1 MKKYFGTDGI
11 RGIPGESLKEEIVTK
26 IFSSVE
32 KILAPKSVAII
43 LDTRESCEMITE
55 WIVKGFSEEVSI
67 TNYGILPSGS
77 MPILLETFNEDL
89 GIIISAS
96 HNPSEYNGIKLI
108 DKNGS
113 KLDDDLEIQIE
124 SELERVSLPENN
136 AKIKNSTKGYD
147 IYLQYLKNVN
157 DFKFDKF
164 DLIIDAANGSAF
176 KIIEDLL
183 SAKNAQFNIIS
194 NNPDGK
200 NINDNCGAT
209 FPENLQKNISN
220 GQVGI
225 SFDGDADRLIMVD
238 ENQQVV
244 NGDLLLT
251 ILSKYLSEKG
261 NLNGDFV
268 VSTVMSNYGFK
279 LAMNDFGFKL
289 IETPVGDKYVAEAMK
304 KNNAKLGGEQ
314 SGHIILGDFLPVG
327 DALLTCLL
335 VLEAL
340 DYFDVSIADFRE
352 KYLMEYPQKL
362 TNIELSKSLNDEE
375 LEFINQIAL
384 EMSIKLDLDGRYLQL
399 TGGTM
404 DGNIIFPDNIK
415 ALFGTGSDM
424 EMYYDG
430 SKGIIDNR
438 AGAMQIRS
446 ASELSLMKGSSET
459 MATFIPD
466 GAVTLN
472 YDNALKFETKSDGA
486 KVTGN
491 LTVTGTIS
499 GTMSGYLALS
509 GGTMTGTTNHND
521 NVQSIWGASSD
532 LRIYHN
538 AVQNNGIIQDTSSNG
553 LEIYASTDVRIAAG
567 VLGETYALFT
577 GNGSIE
583 LYYNG
588 SKKFETLNG
597 GTKTTGAHQITGNL
611 QASGSEIDFESSTNL
626 LLGANTQI
634 EVDGDPGSSGQYL
647 KSMGNG
653 NGVQWASLP
662 SSTTTQTILFCNF
675 SDDTSTTSGL
685 RIPFNTL
692 NETTSNQLYFSLWM

>member
-124 SELERVSLPENN
+124 SELEKVSLPENN

-157 DFKFDKF
+157 EFKFGKF

-340 DYFDVSIADFRE
+340 DYFDVSIADFRK

-384 EMSIKLDLDGRYLQL
+384 EMSIKLDLDGRYL
-399 TGGTM
+399 
-404 DGNIIFPDNIK
+404 
-415 ALFGTGSDM
+415 
-424 EMYYDG
+424 
-430 SKGIIDNR
+430 
-438 AGAMQIRS
+438 IR
-446 ASELSLMKGSSET
+446 
-459 MATFIPD
+459 
-466 GAVTLN
+466 N
-472 YDNALKFETKSDGA
+472 
-486 KVTGN
+486 
-491 LTVTGTIS
+491 S
-499 GTMSGYLALS
+499 GTEPL
-509 GGTMTGTTNHND
+509 
-521 NVQSIWGASSD
+521 
-532 LRIYHN
+532 LR
-538 AVQNNGIIQDTSSNG
+538 
-553 LEIYASTDVRIAAG
+553 
-567 VLGETYALFT
+567 VLVEAR
-577 GNGSIE
+577 S
-583 LYYNG
+583 
-588 SKKFETLNG
+588 
-597 GTKTTGAHQITGNL
+597 Q
-611 QASGSEIDFESSTNL
+611 ESM
-626 LLGANTQI
+626 
-634 EVDGDPGSSGQYL
+634 E
-647 KSMGNG
+647 
-653 NGVQWASLP
+653 
-662 SSTTTQTILFCNF
+662 NF
-675 SDDTSTTSGL
+675 SEELLSK
-685 RIPFNTL
+685 INNYL
-692 NETTSNQLYFSLWM
+692 N

>member
-147 IYLQYLKNVN
+147 VYLQYLKNVN

-340 DYFDVSIADFRE
+340 DYFDVSIADFRK

-375 LEFINQIAL
+375 PEF
-384 EMSIKLDLDGRYLQL
+384 E
-399 TGGTM
+399 
-404 DGNIIFPDNIK
+404 
-415 ALFGTGSDM
+415 
-424 EMYYDG
+424 
-430 SKGIIDNR
+430 
-438 AGAMQIRS
+438 
-446 ASELSLMKGSSET
+446 
-459 MATFIPD
+459 
-466 GAVTLN
+466 
-472 YDNALKFETKSDGA
+472 
-486 KVTGN
+486 
-491 LTVTGTIS
+491 
-499 GTMSGYLALS
+499 
-509 GGTMTGTTNHND
+509 
-521 NVQSIWGASSD
+521 
-532 LRIYHN
+532 
-538 AVQNNGIIQDTSSNG
+538 
-553 LEIYASTDVRIAAG
+553 
-567 VLGETYALFT
+567 
-577 GNGSIE
+577 
-583 LYYNG
+583 
-588 SKKFETLNG
+588 
-597 GTKTTGAHQITGNL
+597 
-611 QASGSEIDFESSTNL
+611 
-626 LLGANTQI
+626 
-634 EVDGDPGSSGQYL
+634 
-647 KSMGNG
+647 
-653 NGVQWASLP
+653 
-662 SSTTTQTILFCNF
+662 
-675 SDDTSTTSGL
+675 
-685 RIPFNTL
+685 
-692 NETTSNQLYFSLWM
+692 

>member
-209 FPENLQKNISN
+209 FPENLQKNISS

-340 DYFDVSIADFRE
+340 DYFDVSIADFRK

-384 EMSIKLDLDGRYLQL
+384 EMSIKLDLDGRYL
-399 TGGTM
+399 
-404 DGNIIFPDNIK
+404 
-415 ALFGTGSDM
+415 
-424 EMYYDG
+424 
-430 SKGIIDNR
+430 
-438 AGAMQIRS
+438 IR
-446 ASELSLMKGSSET
+446 
-459 MATFIPD
+459 
-466 GAVTLN
+466 N
-472 YDNALKFETKSDGA
+472 
-486 KVTGN
+486 
-491 LTVTGTIS
+491 S
-499 GTMSGYLALS
+499 GTEPL
-509 GGTMTGTTNHND
+509 
-521 NVQSIWGASSD
+521 
-532 LRIYHN
+532 LR
-538 AVQNNGIIQDTSSNG
+538 
-553 LEIYASTDVRIAAG
+553 
-567 VLGETYALFT
+567 VLVEAR
-577 GNGSIE
+577 S
-583 LYYNG
+583 
-588 SKKFETLNG
+588 
-597 GTKTTGAHQITGNL
+597 Q
-611 QASGSEIDFESSTNL
+611 ESM
-626 LLGANTQI
+626 
-634 EVDGDPGSSGQYL
+634 E
-647 KSMGNG
+647 
-653 NGVQWASLP
+653 
-662 SSTTTQTILFCNF
+662 NF
-675 SDDTSTTSGL
+675 SEELLSK
-685 RIPFNTL
+685 INNYL
-692 NETTSNQLYFSLWM
+692 N

>member
-124 SELERVSLPENN
+124 SELESVSLPENN

-157 DFKFDKF
+157 EFKFDKF
-164 DLIIDAANGSAF
+164 NLIIDAANGSAF

-220 GQVGI
+220 GQIGI

-268 VSTVMSNYGFK
+268 VGTVMSNYGFK

-340 DYFDVSIADFRE
+340 DYFDVSIADFRK

-384 EMSIKLDLDGRYLQL
+384 EMSIKLDLDGRYL
-399 TGGTM
+399 
-404 DGNIIFPDNIK
+404 
-415 ALFGTGSDM
+415 
-424 EMYYDG
+424 
-430 SKGIIDNR
+430 
-438 AGAMQIRS
+438 IR
-446 ASELSLMKGSSET
+446 
-459 MATFIPD
+459 
-466 GAVTLN
+466 N
-472 YDNALKFETKSDGA
+472 
-486 KVTGN
+486 
-491 LTVTGTIS
+491 S
-499 GTMSGYLALS
+499 GTEPL
-509 GGTMTGTTNHND
+509 
-521 NVQSIWGASSD
+521 
-532 LRIYHN
+532 LR
-538 AVQNNGIIQDTSSNG
+538 
-553 LEIYASTDVRIAAG
+553 
-567 VLGETYALFT
+567 VLVEAR
-577 GNGSIE
+577 S
-583 LYYNG
+583 
-588 SKKFETLNG
+588 
-597 GTKTTGAHQITGNL
+597 Q
-611 QASGSEIDFESSTNL
+611 ESM
-626 LLGANTQI
+626 
-634 EVDGDPGSSGQYL
+634 E
-647 KSMGNG
+647 
-653 NGVQWASLP
+653 
-662 SSTTTQTILFCNF
+662 NF
-675 SDDTSTTSGL
+675 SEELLSK
-685 RIPFNTL
+685 INNYL
-692 NETTSNQLYFSLWM
+692 N

>member
-183 SAKNAQFNIIS
+183 LAKNAQFNIIS

-340 DYFDVSIADFRE
+340 DYFDVSIADFRK

-384 EMSIKLDLDGRYLQL
+384 EMSIKLDLDGRYL
-399 TGGTM
+399 
-404 DGNIIFPDNIK
+404 
-415 ALFGTGSDM
+415 
-424 EMYYDG
+424 
-430 SKGIIDNR
+430 
-438 AGAMQIRS
+438 IR
-446 ASELSLMKGSSET
+446 
-459 MATFIPD
+459 
-466 GAVTLN
+466 N
-472 YDNALKFETKSDGA
+472 
-486 KVTGN
+486 
-491 LTVTGTIS
+491 S
-499 GTMSGYLALS
+499 GTEPL
-509 GGTMTGTTNHND
+509 
-521 NVQSIWGASSD
+521 
-532 LRIYHN
+532 LR
-538 AVQNNGIIQDTSSNG
+538 
-553 LEIYASTDVRIAAG
+553 
-567 VLGETYALFT
+567 VLVEAR
-577 GNGSIE
+577 S
-583 LYYNG
+583 
-588 SKKFETLNG
+588 
-597 GTKTTGAHQITGNL
+597 Q
-611 QASGSEIDFESSTNL
+611 ESM
-626 LLGANTQI
+626 
-634 EVDGDPGSSGQYL
+634 E
-647 KSMGNG
+647 
-653 NGVQWASLP
+653 
-662 SSTTTQTILFCNF
+662 NF
-675 SDDTSTTSGL
+675 SEELLSK
-685 RIPFNTL
+685 INNYL
-692 NETTSNQLYFSLWM
+692 N

>member
-194 NNPDGK
+194 NTPDGK

-384 EMSIKLDLDGRYLQL
+384 EMSIKLDLDGRYL
-399 TGGTM
+399 
-404 DGNIIFPDNIK
+404 
-415 ALFGTGSDM
+415 
-424 EMYYDG
+424 
-430 SKGIIDNR
+430 
-438 AGAMQIRS
+438 IR
-446 ASELSLMKGSSET
+446 
-459 MATFIPD
+459 
-466 GAVTLN
+466 N
-472 YDNALKFETKSDGA
+472 
-486 KVTGN
+486 
-491 LTVTGTIS
+491 S
-499 GTMSGYLALS
+499 GTEPL
-509 GGTMTGTTNHND
+509 
-521 NVQSIWGASSD
+521 
-532 LRIYHN
+532 LR
-538 AVQNNGIIQDTSSNG
+538 
-553 LEIYASTDVRIAAG
+553 
-567 VLGETYALFT
+567 VLVEAR
-577 GNGSIE
+577 S
-583 LYYNG
+583 
-588 SKKFETLNG
+588 
-597 GTKTTGAHQITGNL
+597 Q
-611 QASGSEIDFESSTNL
+611 ESM
-626 LLGANTQI
+626 
-634 EVDGDPGSSGQYL
+634 E
-647 KSMGNG
+647 
-653 NGVQWASLP
+653 
-662 SSTTTQTILFCNF
+662 NF
-675 SDDTSTTSGL
+675 SEELLSK
-685 RIPFNTL
+685 INNYL
-692 NETTSNQLYFSLWM
+692 N

>member
-147 IYLQYLKNVN
+147 IYFEYLKNVN

-340 DYFDVSIADFRE
+340 DYFDVSIADFRK

-384 EMSIKLDLDGRYLQL
+384 EMSIKLDLDGRYL
-399 TGGTM
+399 
-404 DGNIIFPDNIK
+404 
-415 ALFGTGSDM
+415 
-424 EMYYDG
+424 
-430 SKGIIDNR
+430 
-438 AGAMQIRS
+438 IR
-446 ASELSLMKGSSET
+446 
-459 MATFIPD
+459 
-466 GAVTLN
+466 N
-472 YDNALKFETKSDGA
+472 
-486 KVTGN
+486 
-491 LTVTGTIS
+491 S
-499 GTMSGYLALS
+499 GTEPL
-509 GGTMTGTTNHND
+509 
-521 NVQSIWGASSD
+521 
-532 LRIYHN
+532 LR
-538 AVQNNGIIQDTSSNG
+538 
-553 LEIYASTDVRIAAG
+553 
-567 VLGETYALFT
+567 VLVEAR
-577 GNGSIE
+577 S
-583 LYYNG
+583 
-588 SKKFETLNG
+588 
-597 GTKTTGAHQITGNL
+597 Q
-611 QASGSEIDFESSTNL
+611 ESM
-626 LLGANTQI
+626 
-634 EVDGDPGSSGQYL
+634 E
-647 KSMGNG
+647 
-653 NGVQWASLP
+653 
-662 SSTTTQTILFCNF
+662 NF
-675 SDDTSTTSGL
+675 SEELLSK
-685 RIPFNTL
+685 INNYL
-692 NETTSNQLYFSLWM
+692 N

>member
-124 SELERVSLPENN
+124 SELEKVSLPENN

-340 DYFDVSIADFRE
+340 DYFDVAIADFRK

-384 EMSIKLDLDGRYLQL
+384 EMSIKLDLDGRYL
-399 TGGTM
+399 
-404 DGNIIFPDNIK
+404 
-415 ALFGTGSDM
+415 
-424 EMYYDG
+424 
-430 SKGIIDNR
+430 
-438 AGAMQIRS
+438 IR
-446 ASELSLMKGSSET
+446 
-459 MATFIPD
+459 
-466 GAVTLN
+466 N
-472 YDNALKFETKSDGA
+472 
-486 KVTGN
+486 
-491 LTVTGTIS
+491 S
-499 GTMSGYLALS
+499 GTEPL
-509 GGTMTGTTNHND
+509 
-521 NVQSIWGASSD
+521 
-532 LRIYHN
+532 LR
-538 AVQNNGIIQDTSSNG
+538 
-553 LEIYASTDVRIAAG
+553 
-567 VLGETYALFT
+567 VLVEAR
-577 GNGSIE
+577 S
-583 LYYNG
+583 
-588 SKKFETLNG
+588 
-597 GTKTTGAHQITGNL
+597 Q
-611 QASGSEIDFESSTNL
+611 ESM
-626 LLGANTQI
+626 
-634 EVDGDPGSSGQYL
+634 E
-647 KSMGNG
+647 
-653 NGVQWASLP
+653 
-662 SSTTTQTILFCNF
+662 NF
-675 SDDTSTTSGL
+675 SEELLSK
-685 RIPFNTL
+685 INNYL
-692 NETTSNQLYFSLWM
+692 N

>member
-124 SELERVSLPENN
+124 SELEKVSLPENN

-157 DFKFDKF
+157 EFKFGKF

-220 GQVGI
+220 GQIGI

-261 NLNGDFV
+261 NINGDFV

-340 DYFDVSIADFRE
+340 DYFDVSIADFRK

-362 TNIELSKSLNDEE
+362 TNIELSKTLNDEE

-384 EMSIKLDLDGRYLQL
+384 EMSIKLDLDGRYL
-399 TGGTM
+399 
-404 DGNIIFPDNIK
+404 
-415 ALFGTGSDM
+415 
-424 EMYYDG
+424 
-430 SKGIIDNR
+430 
-438 AGAMQIRS
+438 IR
-446 ASELSLMKGSSET
+446 
-459 MATFIPD
+459 
-466 GAVTLN
+466 N
-472 YDNALKFETKSDGA
+472 
-486 KVTGN
+486 
-491 LTVTGTIS
+491 S
-499 GTMSGYLALS
+499 GTEPL
-509 GGTMTGTTNHND
+509 
-521 NVQSIWGASSD
+521 
-532 LRIYHN
+532 LR
-538 AVQNNGIIQDTSSNG
+538 
-553 LEIYASTDVRIAAG
+553 
-567 VLGETYALFT
+567 VLVEAR
-577 GNGSIE
+577 S
-583 LYYNG
+583 
-588 SKKFETLNG
+588 
-597 GTKTTGAHQITGNL
+597 Q
-611 QASGSEIDFESSTNL
+611 ESM
-626 LLGANTQI
+626 
-634 EVDGDPGSSGQYL
+634 E
-647 KSMGNG
+647 
-653 NGVQWASLP
+653 
-662 SSTTTQTILFCNF
+662 NF
-675 SDDTSTTSGL
+675 SEELLSK
-685 RIPFNTL
+685 INNYL
-692 NETTSNQLYFSLWM
+692 N

>member
-183 SAKNAQFNIIS
+183 LAKNAQFNIIS
-194 NNPDGK
+194 SNPDGK

-340 DYFDVSIADFRE
+340 DYFDVSIADFRK

-384 EMSIKLDLDGRYLQL
+384 EMSIKLDLDGRYL
-399 TGGTM
+399 
-404 DGNIIFPDNIK
+404 
-415 ALFGTGSDM
+415 
-424 EMYYDG
+424 
-430 SKGIIDNR
+430 
-438 AGAMQIRS
+438 IR
-446 ASELSLMKGSSET
+446 
-459 MATFIPD
+459 
-466 GAVTLN
+466 N
-472 YDNALKFETKSDGA
+472 
-486 KVTGN
+486 
-491 LTVTGTIS
+491 S
-499 GTMSGYLALS
+499 GTEPL
-509 GGTMTGTTNHND
+509 
-521 NVQSIWGASSD
+521 
-532 LRIYHN
+532 LR
-538 AVQNNGIIQDTSSNG
+538 
-553 LEIYASTDVRIAAG
+553 
-567 VLGETYALFT
+567 VLVEAR
-577 GNGSIE
+577 S
-583 LYYNG
+583 
-588 SKKFETLNG
+588 
-597 GTKTTGAHQITGNL
+597 Q
-611 QASGSEIDFESSTNL
+611 ESM
-626 LLGANTQI
+626 
-634 EVDGDPGSSGQYL
+634 E
-647 KSMGNG
+647 
-653 NGVQWASLP
+653 
-662 SSTTTQTILFCNF
+662 NF
-675 SDDTSTTSGL
+675 SEELLSK
-685 RIPFNTL
+685 INNYL
-692 NETTSNQLYFSLWM
+692 N

>member
-124 SELERVSLPENN
+124 SELEKVSLPENN
-136 AKIKNSTKGYD
+136 AKIKKSTKGYD

-340 DYFDVSIADFRE
+340 DYFDVSIADFRK

-384 EMSIKLDLDGRYLQL
+384 EMSIKLDLDGRYL
-399 TGGTM
+399 
-404 DGNIIFPDNIK
+404 
-415 ALFGTGSDM
+415 
-424 EMYYDG
+424 
-430 SKGIIDNR
+430 
-438 AGAMQIRS
+438 IR
-446 ASELSLMKGSSET
+446 
-459 MATFIPD
+459 
-466 GAVTLN
+466 N
-472 YDNALKFETKSDGA
+472 
-486 KVTGN
+486 
-491 LTVTGTIS
+491 S
-499 GTMSGYLALS
+499 GTEPL
-509 GGTMTGTTNHND
+509 
-521 NVQSIWGASSD
+521 
-532 LRIYHN
+532 LR
-538 AVQNNGIIQDTSSNG
+538 
-553 LEIYASTDVRIAAG
+553 
-567 VLGETYALFT
+567 VLVEAR
-577 GNGSIE
+577 S
-583 LYYNG
+583 
-588 SKKFETLNG
+588 
-597 GTKTTGAHQITGNL
+597 Q
-611 QASGSEIDFESSTNL
+611 ESM
-626 LLGANTQI
+626 
-634 EVDGDPGSSGQYL
+634 E
-647 KSMGNG
+647 
-653 NGVQWASLP
+653 
-662 SSTTTQTILFCNF
+662 NF
-675 SDDTSTTSGL
+675 SEELLSK
-685 RIPFNTL
+685 INNYL
-692 NETTSNQLYFSLWM
+692 N

>member
-220 GQVGI
+220 GQVGV

-340 DYFDVSIADFRE
+340 DYFDVSIADFRK
-352 KYLMEYPQKL
+352 KYLIEYPQKL

-384 EMSIKLDLDGRYLQL
+384 EMSIKLDLDGRYL
-399 TGGTM
+399 
-404 DGNIIFPDNIK
+404 
-415 ALFGTGSDM
+415 
-424 EMYYDG
+424 
-430 SKGIIDNR
+430 
-438 AGAMQIRS
+438 IR
-446 ASELSLMKGSSET
+446 
-459 MATFIPD
+459 
-466 GAVTLN
+466 N
-472 YDNALKFETKSDGA
+472 
-486 KVTGN
+486 
-491 LTVTGTIS
+491 S
-499 GTMSGYLALS
+499 GTEPL
-509 GGTMTGTTNHND
+509 
-521 NVQSIWGASSD
+521 
-532 LRIYHN
+532 LR
-538 AVQNNGIIQDTSSNG
+538 
-553 LEIYASTDVRIAAG
+553 
-567 VLGETYALFT
+567 VLVEAR
-577 GNGSIE
+577 S
-583 LYYNG
+583 
-588 SKKFETLNG
+588 
-597 GTKTTGAHQITGNL
+597 Q
-611 QASGSEIDFESSTNL
+611 ESM
-626 LLGANTQI
+626 
-634 EVDGDPGSSGQYL
+634 E
-647 KSMGNG
+647 
-653 NGVQWASLP
+653 
-662 SSTTTQTILFCNF
+662 NF
-675 SDDTSTTSGL
+675 SEELLSK
-685 RIPFNTL
+685 INNYL
-692 NETTSNQLYFSLWM
+692 N

>member
-124 SELERVSLPENN
+124 SELEKVSLPENN

-157 DFKFDKF
+157 EFKFDKF
-164 DLIIDAANGSAF
+164 NLIIDAANGSAF

-220 GQVGI
+220 GQIGI

-384 EMSIKLDLDGRYLQL
+384 EMSIKLDLDGRYL
-399 TGGTM
+399 
-404 DGNIIFPDNIK
+404 
-415 ALFGTGSDM
+415 
-424 EMYYDG
+424 
-430 SKGIIDNR
+430 
-438 AGAMQIRS
+438 IR
-446 ASELSLMKGSSET
+446 
-459 MATFIPD
+459 
-466 GAVTLN
+466 N
-472 YDNALKFETKSDGA
+472 
-486 KVTGN
+486 
-491 LTVTGTIS
+491 S
-499 GTMSGYLALS
+499 GTEPL
-509 GGTMTGTTNHND
+509 
-521 NVQSIWGASSD
+521 
-532 LRIYHN
+532 LR
-538 AVQNNGIIQDTSSNG
+538 
-553 LEIYASTDVRIAAG
+553 
-567 VLGETYALFT
+567 VLVEAR
-577 GNGSIE
+577 S
-583 LYYNG
+583 
-588 SKKFETLNG
+588 
-597 GTKTTGAHQITGNL
+597 Q
-611 QASGSEIDFESSTNL
+611 ESM
-626 LLGANTQI
+626 
-634 EVDGDPGSSGQYL
+634 E
-647 KSMGNG
+647 
-653 NGVQWASLP
+653 
-662 SSTTTQTILFCNF
+662 NF
-675 SDDTSTTSGL
+675 SEELLSK
-685 RIPFNTL
+685 INNYL
-692 NETTSNQLYFSLWM
+692 N

>member
-124 SELERVSLPENN
+124 SELERVSLPKNN

-220 GQVGI
+220 GQVGV

-340 DYFDVSIADFRE
+340 DYFDVSIADFRK

-384 EMSIKLDLDGRYLQL
+384 EMSIKLDLDGRYL
-399 TGGTM
+399 
-404 DGNIIFPDNIK
+404 
-415 ALFGTGSDM
+415 
-424 EMYYDG
+424 
-430 SKGIIDNR
+430 
-438 AGAMQIRS
+438 IR
-446 ASELSLMKGSSET
+446 
-459 MATFIPD
+459 
-466 GAVTLN
+466 N
-472 YDNALKFETKSDGA
+472 
-486 KVTGN
+486 
-491 LTVTGTIS
+491 S
-499 GTMSGYLALS
+499 GTEPL
-509 GGTMTGTTNHND
+509 
-521 NVQSIWGASSD
+521 
-532 LRIYHN
+532 LR
-538 AVQNNGIIQDTSSNG
+538 
-553 LEIYASTDVRIAAG
+553 
-567 VLGETYALFT
+567 VLVEAR
-577 GNGSIE
+577 S
-583 LYYNG
+583 
-588 SKKFETLNG
+588 
-597 GTKTTGAHQITGNL
+597 Q
-611 QASGSEIDFESSTNL
+611 ESM
-626 LLGANTQI
+626 
-634 EVDGDPGSSGQYL
+634 E
-647 KSMGNG
+647 
-653 NGVQWASLP
+653 
-662 SSTTTQTILFCNF
+662 NF
-675 SDDTSTTSGL
+675 SEELLSK
-685 RIPFNTL
+685 INNYL
-692 NETTSNQLYFSLWM
+692 N

>member
-113 KLDDDLEIQIE
+113 KLDDDLEIKIE
-124 SELERVSLPENN
+124 SELEKVSLPENN

-220 GQVGI
+220 GQIGI

-340 DYFDVSIADFRE
+340 DYFDVSIADFRK

-384 EMSIKLDLDGRYLQL
+384 EMSIKLDLDGRYL
-399 TGGTM
+399 
-404 DGNIIFPDNIK
+404 
-415 ALFGTGSDM
+415 
-424 EMYYDG
+424 
-430 SKGIIDNR
+430 
-438 AGAMQIRS
+438 IR
-446 ASELSLMKGSSET
+446 
-459 MATFIPD
+459 
-466 GAVTLN
+466 N
-472 YDNALKFETKSDGA
+472 
-486 KVTGN
+486 
-491 LTVTGTIS
+491 S
-499 GTMSGYLALS
+499 GTEPL
-509 GGTMTGTTNHND
+509 
-521 NVQSIWGASSD
+521 
-532 LRIYHN
+532 LR
-538 AVQNNGIIQDTSSNG
+538 
-553 LEIYASTDVRIAAG
+553 
-567 VLGETYALFT
+567 VLVEAR
-577 GNGSIE
+577 S
-583 LYYNG
+583 
-588 SKKFETLNG
+588 
-597 GTKTTGAHQITGNL
+597 Q
-611 QASGSEIDFESSTNL
+611 ESM
-626 LLGANTQI
+626 
-634 EVDGDPGSSGQYL
+634 E
-647 KSMGNG
+647 
-653 NGVQWASLP
+653 
-662 SSTTTQTILFCNF
+662 NF
-675 SDDTSTTSGL
+675 SEELLSK
-685 RIPFNTL
+685 INNYL
-692 NETTSNQLYFSLWM
+692 N

>member
-1 MKKYFGTDGI
+1 MNVKNTDWKKHEELSNLLKDNFSLKKYFGTDGI

-113 KLDDDLEIQIE
+113 KLDDDLEIKIE

-340 DYFDVSIADFRE
+340 DYFDVSIADFRK

-384 EMSIKLDLDGRYLQL
+384 EMSIKLDLDGRYL
-399 TGGTM
+399 
-404 DGNIIFPDNIK
+404 
-415 ALFGTGSDM
+415 
-424 EMYYDG
+424 
-430 SKGIIDNR
+430 
-438 AGAMQIRS
+438 IR
-446 ASELSLMKGSSET
+446 
-459 MATFIPD
+459 
-466 GAVTLN
+466 N
-472 YDNALKFETKSDGA
+472 
-486 KVTGN
+486 
-491 LTVTGTIS
+491 S
-499 GTMSGYLALS
+499 GTEPL
-509 GGTMTGTTNHND
+509 
-521 NVQSIWGASSD
+521 
-532 LRIYHN
+532 LR
-538 AVQNNGIIQDTSSNG
+538 
-553 LEIYASTDVRIAAG
+553 
-567 VLGETYALFT
+567 VLVEAR
-577 GNGSIE
+577 S
-583 LYYNG
+583 
-588 SKKFETLNG
+588 
-597 GTKTTGAHQITGNL
+597 Q
-611 QASGSEIDFESSTNL
+611 ESM
-626 LLGANTQI
+626 
-634 EVDGDPGSSGQYL
+634 E
-647 KSMGNG
+647 
-653 NGVQWASLP
+653 
-662 SSTTTQTILFCNF
+662 NF
-675 SDDTSTTSGL
+675 SEELLSK
-685 RIPFNTL
+685 INNYL
-692 NETTSNQLYFSLWM
+692 N

>member
-113 KLDDDLEIQIE
+113 KLDDNLEIQIE

-340 DYFDVSIADFRE
+340 DYFDVSIADFRK

-384 EMSIKLDLDGRYLQL
+384 EMSIKLDLDGRYL
-399 TGGTM
+399 
-404 DGNIIFPDNIK
+404 
-415 ALFGTGSDM
+415 
-424 EMYYDG
+424 
-430 SKGIIDNR
+430 
-438 AGAMQIRS
+438 IR
-446 ASELSLMKGSSET
+446 
-459 MATFIPD
+459 
-466 GAVTLN
+466 N
-472 YDNALKFETKSDGA
+472 
-486 KVTGN
+486 
-491 LTVTGTIS
+491 S
-499 GTMSGYLALS
+499 GTEPL
-509 GGTMTGTTNHND
+509 
-521 NVQSIWGASSD
+521 
-532 LRIYHN
+532 LR
-538 AVQNNGIIQDTSSNG
+538 
-553 LEIYASTDVRIAAG
+553 
-567 VLGETYALFT
+567 VLVEAR
-577 GNGSIE
+577 S
-583 LYYNG
+583 
-588 SKKFETLNG
+588 
-597 GTKTTGAHQITGNL
+597 Q
-611 QASGSEIDFESSTNL
+611 ESM
-626 LLGANTQI
+626 
-634 EVDGDPGSSGQYL
+634 E
-647 KSMGNG
+647 
-653 NGVQWASLP
+653 
-662 SSTTTQTILFCNF
+662 NF
-675 SDDTSTTSGL
+675 SEELLSK
-685 RIPFNTL
+685 INNYL
-692 NETTSNQLYFSLWM
+692 N

>member
-32 KILAPKSVAII
+32 TILAPKSVAII

-124 SELERVSLPENN
+124 SELEKVSLPENN

-157 DFKFDKF
+157 EFKFDKF
-164 DLIIDAANGSAF
+164 NLIIDAANGSAF

-220 GQVGI
+220 GQIGI

-384 EMSIKLDLDGRYLQL
+384 EMSIKLDLDGRYL
-399 TGGTM
+399 
-404 DGNIIFPDNIK
+404 
-415 ALFGTGSDM
+415 
-424 EMYYDG
+424 
-430 SKGIIDNR
+430 
-438 AGAMQIRS
+438 IR
-446 ASELSLMKGSSET
+446 
-459 MATFIPD
+459 
-466 GAVTLN
+466 N
-472 YDNALKFETKSDGA
+472 
-486 KVTGN
+486 
-491 LTVTGTIS
+491 S
-499 GTMSGYLALS
+499 GTEPL
-509 GGTMTGTTNHND
+509 
-521 NVQSIWGASSD
+521 
-532 LRIYHN
+532 LR
-538 AVQNNGIIQDTSSNG
+538 
-553 LEIYASTDVRIAAG
+553 
-567 VLGETYALFT
+567 VLVEAR
-577 GNGSIE
+577 S
-583 LYYNG
+583 
-588 SKKFETLNG
+588 
-597 GTKTTGAHQITGNL
+597 Q
-611 QASGSEIDFESSTNL
+611 ESM
-626 LLGANTQI
+626 
-634 EVDGDPGSSGQYL
+634 E
-647 KSMGNG
+647 
-653 NGVQWASLP
+653 
-662 SSTTTQTILFCNF
+662 NF
-675 SDDTSTTSGL
+675 SDELLSK
-685 RIPFNTL
+685 INNYL
-692 NETTSNQLYFSLWM
+692 N

>member
-124 SELERVSLPENN
+124 SELEKVSLPENN

-220 GQVGI
+220 GQIGI

-327 DALLTCLL
+327 DALLSCLL

-340 DYFDVSIADFRE
+340 DYFDVSIADFMK

-384 EMSIKLDLDGRYLQL
+384 EMSIKLDLDGRYL
-399 TGGTM
+399 
-404 DGNIIFPDNIK
+404 
-415 ALFGTGSDM
+415 
-424 EMYYDG
+424 
-430 SKGIIDNR
+430 
-438 AGAMQIRS
+438 IR
-446 ASELSLMKGSSET
+446 
-459 MATFIPD
+459 
-466 GAVTLN
+466 N
-472 YDNALKFETKSDGA
+472 
-486 KVTGN
+486 
-491 LTVTGTIS
+491 S
-499 GTMSGYLALS
+499 GTEPL
-509 GGTMTGTTNHND
+509 
-521 NVQSIWGASSD
+521 
-532 LRIYHN
+532 LR
-538 AVQNNGIIQDTSSNG
+538 
-553 LEIYASTDVRIAAG
+553 
-567 VLGETYALFT
+567 VLVEAR
-577 GNGSIE
+577 S
-583 LYYNG
+583 
-588 SKKFETLNG
+588 
-597 GTKTTGAHQITGNL
+597 Q
-611 QASGSEIDFESSTNL
+611 ESM
-626 LLGANTQI
+626 
-634 EVDGDPGSSGQYL
+634 E
-647 KSMGNG
+647 
-653 NGVQWASLP
+653 
-662 SSTTTQTILFCNF
+662 NF
-675 SDDTSTTSGL
+675 SEELLSK
-685 RIPFNTL
+685 INNYL
-692 NETTSNQLYFSLWM
+692 N

>member
-32 KILAPKSVAII
+32 KILEPKSVAII
-43 LDTRESCEMITE
+43 LDTRESCEEITD
-55 WIVKGFSEEVSI
+55 WIVKGFSESVVI

-77 MPILLETFNEDL
+77 MPILLDNFNEDL
-89 GIIISAS
+89 GVIISAS

-108 DKNGS
+108 GKSGS

-124 SELERVSLPENN
+124 SELDRVSLQENN

-340 DYFDVSIADFRE
+340 DYFDVSIADFRK

-384 EMSIKLDLDGRYLQL
+384 EMSIKLDLDGRYL
-399 TGGTM
+399 
-404 DGNIIFPDNIK
+404 
-415 ALFGTGSDM
+415 
-424 EMYYDG
+424 
-430 SKGIIDNR
+430 
-438 AGAMQIRS
+438 IR
-446 ASELSLMKGSSET
+446 
-459 MATFIPD
+459 
-466 GAVTLN
+466 N
-472 YDNALKFETKSDGA
+472 
-486 KVTGN
+486 
-491 LTVTGTIS
+491 S
-499 GTMSGYLALS
+499 GTEPL
-509 GGTMTGTTNHND
+509 
-521 NVQSIWGASSD
+521 
-532 LRIYHN
+532 LRVLVEARSPVSYTHLTLPTIYS
-538 AVQNNGIIQDTSSNG
+538 V
-553 LEIYASTDVRIAAG
+553 
-567 VLGETYALFT
+567 
-577 GNGSIE
+577 
-583 LYYNG
+583 
-588 SKKFETLNG
+588 
-597 GTKTTGAHQITGNL
+597 
-611 QASGSEIDFESSTNL
+611 
-626 LLGANTQI
+626 
-634 EVDGDPGSSGQYL
+634 
-647 KSMGNG
+647 
-653 NGVQWASLP
+653 
-662 SSTTTQTILFCNF
+662 
-675 SDDTSTTSGL
+675 
-685 RIPFNTL
+685 
-692 NETTSNQLYFSLWM
+692 

>member
-124 SELERVSLPENN
+124 SELEKVSLPENN

-157 DFKFDKF
+157 EFKFDKF

-340 DYFDVSIADFRE
+340 DYFDVSIADFRK

-384 EMSIKLDLDGRYLQL
+384 EMSIKLDLDGRYL
-399 TGGTM
+399 
-404 DGNIIFPDNIK
+404 
-415 ALFGTGSDM
+415 
-424 EMYYDG
+424 
-430 SKGIIDNR
+430 
-438 AGAMQIRS
+438 IR
-446 ASELSLMKGSSET
+446 
-459 MATFIPD
+459 
-466 GAVTLN
+466 N
-472 YDNALKFETKSDGA
+472 
-486 KVTGN
+486 
-491 LTVTGTIS
+491 S
-499 GTMSGYLALS
+499 GTEPL
-509 GGTMTGTTNHND
+509 
-521 NVQSIWGASSD
+521 
-532 LRIYHN
+532 LR
-538 AVQNNGIIQDTSSNG
+538 
-553 LEIYASTDVRIAAG
+553 
-567 VLGETYALFT
+567 VLVEAR
-577 GNGSIE
+577 S
-583 LYYNG
+583 
-588 SKKFETLNG
+588 
-597 GTKTTGAHQITGNL
+597 Q
-611 QASGSEIDFESSTNL
+611 ESM
-626 LLGANTQI
+626 
-634 EVDGDPGSSGQYL
+634 E
-647 KSMGNG
+647 
-653 NGVQWASLP
+653 
-662 SSTTTQTILFCNF
+662 NF
-675 SDDTSTTSGL
+675 SEELLSK
-685 RIPFNTL
+685 INNYL
-692 NETTSNQLYFSLWM
+692 N

>member
-124 SELERVSLPENN
+124 SELEKVSLPDNN

-157 DFKFDKF
+157 EFKFDKF
-164 DLIIDAANGSAF
+164 NLIIDAANGSAF

-220 GQVGI
+220 GQIGI

-279 LAMNDFGFKL
+279 LAMDDFGFKL

-340 DYFDVSIADFRE
+340 DYFDVSIADFRK

-384 EMSIKLDLDGRYLQL
+384 EMSIKLDLDGRYL
-399 TGGTM
+399 
-404 DGNIIFPDNIK
+404 
-415 ALFGTGSDM
+415 
-424 EMYYDG
+424 
-430 SKGIIDNR
+430 
-438 AGAMQIRS
+438 IR
-446 ASELSLMKGSSET
+446 
-459 MATFIPD
+459 
-466 GAVTLN
+466 N
-472 YDNALKFETKSDGA
+472 
-486 KVTGN
+486 
-491 LTVTGTIS
+491 S
-499 GTMSGYLALS
+499 GTEPL
-509 GGTMTGTTNHND
+509 
-521 NVQSIWGASSD
+521 
-532 LRIYHN
+532 LR
-538 AVQNNGIIQDTSSNG
+538 
-553 LEIYASTDVRIAAG
+553 
-567 VLGETYALFT
+567 VLVEAR
-577 GNGSIE
+577 S
-583 LYYNG
+583 
-588 SKKFETLNG
+588 
-597 GTKTTGAHQITGNL
+597 Q
-611 QASGSEIDFESSTNL
+611 ESM
-626 LLGANTQI
+626 
-634 EVDGDPGSSGQYL
+634 E
-647 KSMGNG
+647 
-653 NGVQWASLP
+653 
-662 SSTTTQTILFCNF
+662 NF
-675 SDDTSTTSGL
+675 SEELLSK
-685 RIPFNTL
+685 INNYL
-692 NETTSNQLYFSLWM
+692 N

>member
-124 SELERVSLPENN
+124 SELERVSLPDNN

-147 IYLQYLKNVN
+147 IYLQYMKNVN

-340 DYFDVSIADFRE
+340 DYFDVSIADFRK

-384 EMSIKLDLDGRYLQL
+384 EMSIKLDLDGRYL
-399 TGGTM
+399 
-404 DGNIIFPDNIK
+404 
-415 ALFGTGSDM
+415 
-424 EMYYDG
+424 
-430 SKGIIDNR
+430 
-438 AGAMQIRS
+438 IR
-446 ASELSLMKGSSET
+446 
-459 MATFIPD
+459 
-466 GAVTLN
+466 N
-472 YDNALKFETKSDGA
+472 
-486 KVTGN
+486 
-491 LTVTGTIS
+491 S
-499 GTMSGYLALS
+499 GTEPL
-509 GGTMTGTTNHND
+509 
-521 NVQSIWGASSD
+521 
-532 LRIYHN
+532 LR
-538 AVQNNGIIQDTSSNG
+538 
-553 LEIYASTDVRIAAG
+553 
-567 VLGETYALFT
+567 VLVEAR
-577 GNGSIE
+577 S
-583 LYYNG
+583 
-588 SKKFETLNG
+588 
-597 GTKTTGAHQITGNL
+597 Q
-611 QASGSEIDFESSTNL
+611 ESM
-626 LLGANTQI
+626 
-634 EVDGDPGSSGQYL
+634 E
-647 KSMGNG
+647 
-653 NGVQWASLP
+653 
-662 SSTTTQTILFCNF
+662 NF
-675 SDDTSTTSGL
+675 SEELLSK
-685 RIPFNTL
+685 INNYL
-692 NETTSNQLYFSLWM
+692 N

>member
-183 SAKNAQFNIIS
+183 SAKNVQFNIIS

-340 DYFDVSIADFRE
+340 DYFDVSIADFRK

-384 EMSIKLDLDGRYLQL
+384 EMSIKLDLDGRYL
-399 TGGTM
+399 
-404 DGNIIFPDNIK
+404 
-415 ALFGTGSDM
+415 
-424 EMYYDG
+424 
-430 SKGIIDNR
+430 
-438 AGAMQIRS
+438 IR
-446 ASELSLMKGSSET
+446 
-459 MATFIPD
+459 
-466 GAVTLN
+466 N
-472 YDNALKFETKSDGA
+472 
-486 KVTGN
+486 
-491 LTVTGTIS
+491 S
-499 GTMSGYLALS
+499 GTEPL
-509 GGTMTGTTNHND
+509 
-521 NVQSIWGASSD
+521 
-532 LRIYHN
+532 LR
-538 AVQNNGIIQDTSSNG
+538 
-553 LEIYASTDVRIAAG
+553 
-567 VLGETYALFT
+567 VLVEAR
-577 GNGSIE
+577 S
-583 LYYNG
+583 
-588 SKKFETLNG
+588 
-597 GTKTTGAHQITGNL
+597 Q
-611 QASGSEIDFESSTNL
+611 ESM
-626 LLGANTQI
+626 
-634 EVDGDPGSSGQYL
+634 E
-647 KSMGNG
+647 
-653 NGVQWASLP
+653 
-662 SSTTTQTILFCNF
+662 NF
-675 SDDTSTTSGL
+675 SEELLSK
-685 RIPFNTL
+685 INNYL
-692 NETTSNQLYFSLWM
+692 N

>member
-220 GQVGI
+220 GQIGI

-384 EMSIKLDLDGRYLQL
+384 EMSIKLDLDGRYL
-399 TGGTM
+399 
-404 DGNIIFPDNIK
+404 
-415 ALFGTGSDM
+415 
-424 EMYYDG
+424 
-430 SKGIIDNR
+430 
-438 AGAMQIRS
+438 IR
-446 ASELSLMKGSSET
+446 
-459 MATFIPD
+459 
-466 GAVTLN
+466 N
-472 YDNALKFETKSDGA
+472 
-486 KVTGN
+486 
-491 LTVTGTIS
+491 S
-499 GTMSGYLALS
+499 GTEPL
-509 GGTMTGTTNHND
+509 
-521 NVQSIWGASSD
+521 
-532 LRIYHN
+532 LR
-538 AVQNNGIIQDTSSNG
+538 
-553 LEIYASTDVRIAAG
+553 
-567 VLGETYALFT
+567 VLVEAR
-577 GNGSIE
+577 S
-583 LYYNG
+583 
-588 SKKFETLNG
+588 
-597 GTKTTGAHQITGNL
+597 Q
-611 QASGSEIDFESSTNL
+611 ESM
-626 LLGANTQI
+626 
-634 EVDGDPGSSGQYL
+634 E
-647 KSMGNG
+647 
-653 NGVQWASLP
+653 
-662 SSTTTQTILFCNF
+662 NF
-675 SDDTSTTSGL
+675 SEELLSK
-685 RIPFNTL
+685 INNYL
-692 NETTSNQLYFSLWM
+692 N

>member
-124 SELERVSLPENN
+124 SELEKVSLPENN

-183 SAKNAQFNIIS
+183 SSKNAQFNIIS

-220 GQVGI
+220 GQIGI

-340 DYFDVSIADFRE
+340 DYFDVSIADFRK

-384 EMSIKLDLDGRYLQL
+384 EMSIKLDLDGRYL
-399 TGGTM
+399 
-404 DGNIIFPDNIK
+404 
-415 ALFGTGSDM
+415 
-424 EMYYDG
+424 
-430 SKGIIDNR
+430 
-438 AGAMQIRS
+438 IR
-446 ASELSLMKGSSET
+446 
-459 MATFIPD
+459 
-466 GAVTLN
+466 N
-472 YDNALKFETKSDGA
+472 
-486 KVTGN
+486 
-491 LTVTGTIS
+491 S
-499 GTMSGYLALS
+499 GTEPL
-509 GGTMTGTTNHND
+509 
-521 NVQSIWGASSD
+521 
-532 LRIYHN
+532 LR
-538 AVQNNGIIQDTSSNG
+538 
-553 LEIYASTDVRIAAG
+553 
-567 VLGETYALFT
+567 VLVEAR
-577 GNGSIE
+577 S
-583 LYYNG
+583 
-588 SKKFETLNG
+588 
-597 GTKTTGAHQITGNL
+597 Q
-611 QASGSEIDFESSTNL
+611 ESM
-626 LLGANTQI
+626 
-634 EVDGDPGSSGQYL
+634 E
-647 KSMGNG
+647 
-653 NGVQWASLP
+653 
-662 SSTTTQTILFCNF
+662 NF
-675 SDDTSTTSGL
+675 SEELLSK
-685 RIPFNTL
+685 INNYL
-692 NETTSNQLYFSLWM
+692 N

>member
-124 SELERVSLPENN
+124 SELEKVSLPKNN

-220 GQVGI
+220 GQIGI

-340 DYFDVSIADFRE
+340 DYFDVSIADFRK

-384 EMSIKLDLDGRYLQL
+384 EMSIKLDLDGRYL
-399 TGGTM
+399 
-404 DGNIIFPDNIK
+404 
-415 ALFGTGSDM
+415 
-424 EMYYDG
+424 
-430 SKGIIDNR
+430 
-438 AGAMQIRS
+438 IR
-446 ASELSLMKGSSET
+446 
-459 MATFIPD
+459 
-466 GAVTLN
+466 N
-472 YDNALKFETKSDGA
+472 
-486 KVTGN
+486 
-491 LTVTGTIS
+491 S
-499 GTMSGYLALS
+499 GTEPL
-509 GGTMTGTTNHND
+509 
-521 NVQSIWGASSD
+521 
-532 LRIYHN
+532 LR
-538 AVQNNGIIQDTSSNG
+538 
-553 LEIYASTDVRIAAG
+553 
-567 VLGETYALFT
+567 VLVEAR
-577 GNGSIE
+577 S
-583 LYYNG
+583 
-588 SKKFETLNG
+588 
-597 GTKTTGAHQITGNL
+597 Q
-611 QASGSEIDFESSTNL
+611 ESM
-626 LLGANTQI
+626 
-634 EVDGDPGSSGQYL
+634 E
-647 KSMGNG
+647 
-653 NGVQWASLP
+653 
-662 SSTTTQTILFCNF
+662 NF
-675 SDDTSTTSGL
+675 SEELLSK
-685 RIPFNTL
+685 INNYL
-692 NETTSNQLYFSLWM
+692 N

>member
-124 SELERVSLPENN
+124 NELERVSLPENN

-147 IYLQYLKNVN
+147 IYLEYLKNVN

-194 NNPDGK
+194 NTPDGK

-279 LAMNDFGFKL
+279 LAMDDFGFKL

-340 DYFDVSIADFRE
+340 DYFDVSIADFRK

-384 EMSIKLDLDGRYLQL
+384 EMSIKLDLDGRYL
-399 TGGTM
+399 
-404 DGNIIFPDNIK
+404 
-415 ALFGTGSDM
+415 
-424 EMYYDG
+424 
-430 SKGIIDNR
+430 
-438 AGAMQIRS
+438 IR
-446 ASELSLMKGSSET
+446 
-459 MATFIPD
+459 
-466 GAVTLN
+466 N
-472 YDNALKFETKSDGA
+472 
-486 KVTGN
+486 
-491 LTVTGTIS
+491 S
-499 GTMSGYLALS
+499 GTEPL
-509 GGTMTGTTNHND
+509 
-521 NVQSIWGASSD
+521 
-532 LRIYHN
+532 LR
-538 AVQNNGIIQDTSSNG
+538 
-553 LEIYASTDVRIAAG
+553 
-567 VLGETYALFT
+567 VLVEAR
-577 GNGSIE
+577 S
-583 LYYNG
+583 
-588 SKKFETLNG
+588 
-597 GTKTTGAHQITGNL
+597 Q
-611 QASGSEIDFESSTNL
+611 ESM
-626 LLGANTQI
+626 
-634 EVDGDPGSSGQYL
+634 E
-647 KSMGNG
+647 
-653 NGVQWASLP
+653 
-662 SSTTTQTILFCNF
+662 NF
-675 SDDTSTTSGL
+675 SEELLSK
-685 RIPFNTL
+685 INNYL
-692 NETTSNQLYFSLWM
+692 N

>member
-157 DFKFDKF
+157 EFKFDKF
-164 DLIIDAANGSAF
+164 NLIIDAANGSAF

-340 DYFDVSIADFRE
+340 DYFDVSIADFRK

-384 EMSIKLDLDGRYLQL
+384 EMSIKLDLDGRYL
-399 TGGTM
+399 
-404 DGNIIFPDNIK
+404 
-415 ALFGTGSDM
+415 
-424 EMYYDG
+424 
-430 SKGIIDNR
+430 
-438 AGAMQIRS
+438 IR
-446 ASELSLMKGSSET
+446 
-459 MATFIPD
+459 
-466 GAVTLN
+466 N
-472 YDNALKFETKSDGA
+472 
-486 KVTGN
+486 
-491 LTVTGTIS
+491 S
-499 GTMSGYLALS
+499 GTEPL
-509 GGTMTGTTNHND
+509 
-521 NVQSIWGASSD
+521 
-532 LRIYHN
+532 LR
-538 AVQNNGIIQDTSSNG
+538 
-553 LEIYASTDVRIAAG
+553 
-567 VLGETYALFT
+567 VLVEAR
-577 GNGSIE
+577 S
-583 LYYNG
+583 
-588 SKKFETLNG
+588 
-597 GTKTTGAHQITGNL
+597 Q
-611 QASGSEIDFESSTNL
+611 ESM
-626 LLGANTQI
+626 
-634 EVDGDPGSSGQYL
+634 E
-647 KSMGNG
+647 
-653 NGVQWASLP
+653 
-662 SSTTTQTILFCNF
+662 NF
-675 SDDTSTTSGL
+675 SEELLSK
-685 RIPFNTL
+685 INNYL
-692 NETTSNQLYFSLWM
+692 N

>member
-1 MKKYFGTDGI
+1 MKKYFGSDGI

-220 GQVGI
+220 GQIGI

-340 DYFDVSIADFRE
+340 DYFDVSIADFRK

-384 EMSIKLDLDGRYLQL
+384 EMSIKLDLDGRYL
-399 TGGTM
+399 
-404 DGNIIFPDNIK
+404 
-415 ALFGTGSDM
+415 
-424 EMYYDG
+424 
-430 SKGIIDNR
+430 
-438 AGAMQIRS
+438 IR
-446 ASELSLMKGSSET
+446 
-459 MATFIPD
+459 
-466 GAVTLN
+466 N
-472 YDNALKFETKSDGA
+472 
-486 KVTGN
+486 
-491 LTVTGTIS
+491 S
-499 GTMSGYLALS
+499 GTEPL
-509 GGTMTGTTNHND
+509 
-521 NVQSIWGASSD
+521 
-532 LRIYHN
+532 LR
-538 AVQNNGIIQDTSSNG
+538 
-553 LEIYASTDVRIAAG
+553 
-567 VLGETYALFT
+567 VLVEAR
-577 GNGSIE
+577 S
-583 LYYNG
+583 
-588 SKKFETLNG
+588 
-597 GTKTTGAHQITGNL
+597 Q
-611 QASGSEIDFESSTNL
+611 ESM
-626 LLGANTQI
+626 
-634 EVDGDPGSSGQYL
+634 E
-647 KSMGNG
+647 
-653 NGVQWASLP
+653 
-662 SSTTTQTILFCNF
+662 NF
-675 SDDTSTTSGL
+675 SEELLSK
-685 RIPFNTL
+685 INNYL
-692 NETTSNQLYFSLWM
+692 N

>member
-32 KILAPKSVAII
+32 KILEPKSIAII
-43 LDTRESCEMITE
+43 LDTRESCEVITE

-77 MPILLETFNEDL
+77 MPILLESFNEDL

-124 SELERVSLPENN
+124 RELETVSLPENN
-136 AKIKNSTKGYD
+136 ANIENSTKGYD
-147 IYLQYLKNVN
+147 IYLEYLKNVN
-157 DFKFDKF
+157 NFKFDKF

-209 FPENLQKNISN
+209 FPENLQKNISK

-238 ENQQVV
+238 ENQEVV

-261 NLNGDFV
+261 NLNSDFV

-352 KYLMEYPQKL
+352 KYLIEYPQKL

-384 EMSIKLDLDGRYLQL
+384 EMSIKLDLDGRYL
-399 TGGTM
+399 
-404 DGNIIFPDNIK
+404 
-415 ALFGTGSDM
+415 
-424 EMYYDG
+424 
-430 SKGIIDNR
+430 
-438 AGAMQIRS
+438 IR
-446 ASELSLMKGSSET
+446 
-459 MATFIPD
+459 
-466 GAVTLN
+466 N
-472 YDNALKFETKSDGA
+472 
-486 KVTGN
+486 
-491 LTVTGTIS
+491 S
-499 GTMSGYLALS
+499 GTEPL
-509 GGTMTGTTNHND
+509 
-521 NVQSIWGASSD
+521 
-532 LRIYHN
+532 LR
-538 AVQNNGIIQDTSSNG
+538 
-553 LEIYASTDVRIAAG
+553 
-567 VLGETYALFT
+567 VLVEAR
-577 GNGSIE
+577 S
-583 LYYNG
+583 
-588 SKKFETLNG
+588 
-597 GTKTTGAHQITGNL
+597 Q
-611 QASGSEIDFESSTNL
+611 ESM
-626 LLGANTQI
+626 
-634 EVDGDPGSSGQYL
+634 E
-647 KSMGNG
+647 
-653 NGVQWASLP
+653 
-662 SSTTTQTILFCNF
+662 NF
-675 SDDTSTTSGL
+675 SEELLSK
-685 RIPFNTL
+685 INNYL
-692 NETTSNQLYFSLWM
+692 N

>member
-136 AKIKNSTKGYD
+136 VKIKNSTKGYD

-194 NNPDGK
+194 NTPDGK

-384 EMSIKLDLDGRYLQL
+384 EMSIKLDLDGRYL
-399 TGGTM
+399 
-404 DGNIIFPDNIK
+404 
-415 ALFGTGSDM
+415 
-424 EMYYDG
+424 
-430 SKGIIDNR
+430 
-438 AGAMQIRS
+438 IR
-446 ASELSLMKGSSET
+446 
-459 MATFIPD
+459 
-466 GAVTLN
+466 N
-472 YDNALKFETKSDGA
+472 
-486 KVTGN
+486 
-491 LTVTGTIS
+491 S
-499 GTMSGYLALS
+499 GTEPL
-509 GGTMTGTTNHND
+509 
-521 NVQSIWGASSD
+521 
-532 LRIYHN
+532 LR
-538 AVQNNGIIQDTSSNG
+538 
-553 LEIYASTDVRIAAG
+553 
-567 VLGETYALFT
+567 VLVEAR
-577 GNGSIE
+577 S
-583 LYYNG
+583 
-588 SKKFETLNG
+588 
-597 GTKTTGAHQITGNL
+597 Q
-611 QASGSEIDFESSTNL
+611 ESM
-626 LLGANTQI
+626 
-634 EVDGDPGSSGQYL
+634 E
-647 KSMGNG
+647 
-653 NGVQWASLP
+653 
-662 SSTTTQTILFCNF
+662 NF
-675 SDDTSTTSGL
+675 SEELLSK
-685 RIPFNTL
+685 INNYL
-692 NETTSNQLYFSLWM
+692 N

>member
-220 GQVGI
+220 GQIGI

-261 NLNGDFV
+261 NLNGDLV

-340 DYFDVSIADFRE
+340 DYFDVSIADFRK

-384 EMSIKLDLDGRYLQL
+384 EMSIKLDLDGRYL
-399 TGGTM
+399 
-404 DGNIIFPDNIK
+404 
-415 ALFGTGSDM
+415 
-424 EMYYDG
+424 
-430 SKGIIDNR
+430 
-438 AGAMQIRS
+438 IR
-446 ASELSLMKGSSET
+446 
-459 MATFIPD
+459 
-466 GAVTLN
+466 N
-472 YDNALKFETKSDGA
+472 
-486 KVTGN
+486 
-491 LTVTGTIS
+491 S
-499 GTMSGYLALS
+499 GTEPL
-509 GGTMTGTTNHND
+509 
-521 NVQSIWGASSD
+521 
-532 LRIYHN
+532 LR
-538 AVQNNGIIQDTSSNG
+538 
-553 LEIYASTDVRIAAG
+553 
-567 VLGETYALFT
+567 VLVEAR
-577 GNGSIE
+577 S
-583 LYYNG
+583 
-588 SKKFETLNG
+588 
-597 GTKTTGAHQITGNL
+597 Q
-611 QASGSEIDFESSTNL
+611 ESM
-626 LLGANTQI
+626 
-634 EVDGDPGSSGQYL
+634 E
-647 KSMGNG
+647 
-653 NGVQWASLP
+653 
-662 SSTTTQTILFCNF
+662 NF
-675 SDDTSTTSGL
+675 SEELLSK
-685 RIPFNTL
+685 INNYL
-692 NETTSNQLYFSLWM
+692 N

>member
-11 RGIPGESLKEEIVTK
+11 RGIPGESLKEEIVRK
-26 IFSSVE
+26 IFCSVE

-340 DYFDVSIADFRE
+340 DYFDVSIADFRK

-384 EMSIKLDLDGRYLQL
+384 EMSIKLDLDGRYL
-399 TGGTM
+399 
-404 DGNIIFPDNIK
+404 
-415 ALFGTGSDM
+415 
-424 EMYYDG
+424 
-430 SKGIIDNR
+430 
-438 AGAMQIRS
+438 IR
-446 ASELSLMKGSSET
+446 
-459 MATFIPD
+459 
-466 GAVTLN
+466 N
-472 YDNALKFETKSDGA
+472 
-486 KVTGN
+486 
-491 LTVTGTIS
+491 S
-499 GTMSGYLALS
+499 GTEPL
-509 GGTMTGTTNHND
+509 
-521 NVQSIWGASSD
+521 
-532 LRIYHN
+532 LR
-538 AVQNNGIIQDTSSNG
+538 
-553 LEIYASTDVRIAAG
+553 
-567 VLGETYALFT
+567 VLVEAR
-577 GNGSIE
+577 S
-583 LYYNG
+583 
-588 SKKFETLNG
+588 
-597 GTKTTGAHQITGNL
+597 Q
-611 QASGSEIDFESSTNL
+611 ESM
-626 LLGANTQI
+626 
-634 EVDGDPGSSGQYL
+634 E
-647 KSMGNG
+647 
-653 NGVQWASLP
+653 
-662 SSTTTQTILFCNF
+662 NF
-675 SDDTSTTSGL
+675 SEELLSK
-685 RIPFNTL
+685 INNYL
-692 NETTSNQLYFSLWM
+692 N

>member
-124 SELERVSLPENN
+124 SELERISLPENN

-220 GQVGI
+220 GQIGI

-268 VSTVMSNYGFK
+268 VGTVMSNYGFK
-279 LAMNDFGFKL
+279 LAMDDFGFKL

-340 DYFDVSIADFRE
+340 DYFDVSIADFRK

-384 EMSIKLDLDGRYLQL
+384 EMSIKLDLDGRYL
-399 TGGTM
+399 
-404 DGNIIFPDNIK
+404 
-415 ALFGTGSDM
+415 
-424 EMYYDG
+424 
-430 SKGIIDNR
+430 
-438 AGAMQIRS
+438 IR
-446 ASELSLMKGSSET
+446 
-459 MATFIPD
+459 
-466 GAVTLN
+466 N
-472 YDNALKFETKSDGA
+472 
-486 KVTGN
+486 
-491 LTVTGTIS
+491 S
-499 GTMSGYLALS
+499 GTEPL
-509 GGTMTGTTNHND
+509 
-521 NVQSIWGASSD
+521 
-532 LRIYHN
+532 LR
-538 AVQNNGIIQDTSSNG
+538 
-553 LEIYASTDVRIAAG
+553 
-567 VLGETYALFT
+567 VLVEAR
-577 GNGSIE
+577 S
-583 LYYNG
+583 
-588 SKKFETLNG
+588 
-597 GTKTTGAHQITGNL
+597 Q
-611 QASGSEIDFESSTNL
+611 ESM
-626 LLGANTQI
+626 
-634 EVDGDPGSSGQYL
+634 E
-647 KSMGNG
+647 
-653 NGVQWASLP
+653 
-662 SSTTTQTILFCNF
+662 NF
-675 SDDTSTTSGL
+675 SEELLSK
-685 RIPFNTL
+685 INNYL
-692 NETTSNQLYFSLWM
+692 N

>member
-124 SELERVSLPENN
+124 SELESVSLPENN

-147 IYLQYLKNVN
+147 TYLEYLKNVN

-340 DYFDVSIADFRE
+340 DYFDVSIADFRK

-384 EMSIKLDLDGRYLQL
+384 EMSIKLDLDGRYL
-399 TGGTM
+399 
-404 DGNIIFPDNIK
+404 
-415 ALFGTGSDM
+415 
-424 EMYYDG
+424 
-430 SKGIIDNR
+430 
-438 AGAMQIRS
+438 IR
-446 ASELSLMKGSSET
+446 
-459 MATFIPD
+459 
-466 GAVTLN
+466 N
-472 YDNALKFETKSDGA
+472 
-486 KVTGN
+486 
-491 LTVTGTIS
+491 S
-499 GTMSGYLALS
+499 GTEPL
-509 GGTMTGTTNHND
+509 
-521 NVQSIWGASSD
+521 
-532 LRIYHN
+532 LR
-538 AVQNNGIIQDTSSNG
+538 
-553 LEIYASTDVRIAAG
+553 
-567 VLGETYALFT
+567 VLVEAR
-577 GNGSIE
+577 S
-583 LYYNG
+583 
-588 SKKFETLNG
+588 
-597 GTKTTGAHQITGNL
+597 Q
-611 QASGSEIDFESSTNL
+611 ESM
-626 LLGANTQI
+626 
-634 EVDGDPGSSGQYL
+634 E
-647 KSMGNG
+647 
-653 NGVQWASLP
+653 
-662 SSTTTQTILFCNF
+662 NF
-675 SDDTSTTSGL
+675 SEELLSK
-685 RIPFNTL
+685 INNYL
-692 NETTSNQLYFSLWM
+692 N

>member
-183 SAKNAQFNIIS
+183 SAKNAKFNIIS

-200 NINDNCGAT
+200 NINDNCGAA

-220 GQVGI
+220 GQIGI

-279 LAMNDFGFKL
+279 LAMDDFGFKL

-384 EMSIKLDLDGRYLQL
+384 EMSIKLDLDGRYL
-399 TGGTM
+399 
-404 DGNIIFPDNIK
+404 
-415 ALFGTGSDM
+415 
-424 EMYYDG
+424 
-430 SKGIIDNR
+430 
-438 AGAMQIRS
+438 IR
-446 ASELSLMKGSSET
+446 
-459 MATFIPD
+459 
-466 GAVTLN
+466 N
-472 YDNALKFETKSDGA
+472 
-486 KVTGN
+486 
-491 LTVTGTIS
+491 S
-499 GTMSGYLALS
+499 GTEPL
-509 GGTMTGTTNHND
+509 
-521 NVQSIWGASSD
+521 
-532 LRIYHN
+532 LR
-538 AVQNNGIIQDTSSNG
+538 
-553 LEIYASTDVRIAAG
+553 
-567 VLGETYALFT
+567 VLVEAR
-577 GNGSIE
+577 S
-583 LYYNG
+583 
-588 SKKFETLNG
+588 
-597 GTKTTGAHQITGNL
+597 Q
-611 QASGSEIDFESSTNL
+611 ESM
-626 LLGANTQI
+626 
-634 EVDGDPGSSGQYL
+634 E
-647 KSMGNG
+647 
-653 NGVQWASLP
+653 
-662 SSTTTQTILFCNF
+662 NF
-675 SDDTSTTSGL
+675 SEELLSK
-685 RIPFNTL
+685 INNYL
-692 NETTSNQLYFSLWM
+692 N